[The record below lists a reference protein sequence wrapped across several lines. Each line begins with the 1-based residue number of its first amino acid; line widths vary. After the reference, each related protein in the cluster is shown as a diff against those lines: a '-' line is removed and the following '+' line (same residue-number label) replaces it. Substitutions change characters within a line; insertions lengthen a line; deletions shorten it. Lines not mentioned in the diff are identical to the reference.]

1 MIKKVFC
8 LLLFCVVALIA
19 AAQEVEFT
27 AATPSQNPPKFPIKI
42 LASFFGKNQ

>member
-8 LLLFCVVALIA
+8 LLLFCVVALVA

-27 AATPSQNPPKFPIKI
+27 ADKQ
-42 LASFFGKNQ
+42 